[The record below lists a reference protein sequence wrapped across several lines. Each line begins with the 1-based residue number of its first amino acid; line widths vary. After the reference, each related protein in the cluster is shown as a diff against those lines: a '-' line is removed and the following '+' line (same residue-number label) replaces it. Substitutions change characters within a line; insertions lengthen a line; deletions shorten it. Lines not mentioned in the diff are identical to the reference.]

1 VKSKTGILLITNGFN
16 TDCSVRYVIHEYGLR
31 LKPQEIPL
39 DDPDSRYFFTTQ
51 PFLAT
56 PSALNVYGVEIIASC
71 LVYLQRQAKQYGGL
85 DYLQVFQDT
94 IDSRPAL
101 WFIDDGM
108 GGATTALLPED
119 Y

>member
-1 VKSKTGILLITNGFN
+1 M
-16 TDCSVRYVIHEYGLR
+16 IHEYGLR
-31 LKPQEIPL
+31 LKPQEIPV
-39 DDPDSRYFFTTQ
+39 DDPRSKYFFTTQ

-56 PSALNVYGVEIIASC
+56 PAALDTYGQEIVVRC
-71 LVYLQRQAKQYGGL
+71 LTYLQRQAKQYDGL

-94 IDSRPAL
+94 IGNRPAL
-101 WFIDDGM
+101 WFIDDGK